1 MNDNFDVLKELLEN
15 EIRLLDKAEVHL
27 QHTFRKCQK
36 IALGHE
42 TTEDELEL
50 LDSLCSR
57 FVRYY
62 EVYVKNVIR
71 TVLQIMRSHQ
81 DTFIDNMNKAEK
93 IGPIDSMK
101 IMDYSRTLR
110 ITVAHEYQEE
120 EWIDIFKSVLEIVPL
135 LISSKST
142 SIEYI
147 HRKIL
152 VELKQ

>member
-27 QHTFRKCQK
+27 QHTFRKCQN
-36 IALGHE
+36 IILGPD

-62 EVYVKNVIR
+62 EVYLKNVIR
-71 TVLQIMRSHQ
+71 TTLQIMRAYQ

-93 IGPIDSMK
+93 IELIDSMK
-101 IMDYSRTLR
+101 TMDTARTLR
-110 ITVAHEYQEE
+110 NTVAHEYQEE
-120 EWIDIFKSVLEIVPL
+120 EWIDIFNSVLKIVPL
-135 LISSKST
+135 LISSKNT
-142 SIEYI
+142 SIDYI
-147 HRKIL
+147 HEKIL
-152 VELKQ
+152 GEMKQ